1 MANINLCIIDEISSI
16 EILDNNILAVTFFH
30 AKNQNNKGDIGS
42 PLNIQAR
49 ALINHWWRL
58 LRWLCPT
65 TVQSW
70 PDLSL
75 WAMELPKLYFPL
87 NVISESG
94 SSHNGWPSSF
104 WISSGVH
111 LSRGRKSTMLRG
123 GKVTFFLSQING
135 GKGGRTRLPVPQP
148 DKVNLNLWSYLKQCI
163 GKELTKIT
171 MPVHWNE
178 PISLLQRITEYM
190 NYASLLRLLIL
201 VVPFLILDI
210 AQKCTNPSW
219 SNAEATAGVR
229 LLYIYQ
235 YLPHWWLV
243 WSVKV
248 VGC

>member
-1 MANINLCIIDEISSI
+1 MLRIKTTK
-16 EILDNNILAVTFFH
+16 EILDHLWIFKLVLWLTIDEGYSNGYVQPQYSPDQTSAYGQWNCRNFIFLWMSFQRVDPATM
-30 AKNQNNKGDIGS
+30 ADPPPSGS
-42 PLNIQAR
+42 PQ
-49 ALINHWWRL
+49 
-58 LRWLCPT
+58 
-65 TVQSW
+65 
-70 PDLSL
+70 
-75 WAMELPKLYFPL
+75 
-87 NVISESG
+87 EST
-94 SSHNGWPSSF
+94 SPEVRSQQCY
-104 WISSGVH
+104 V
-111 LSRGRKSTMLRG
+111 
-123 GKVTFFLSQING
+123 GKVTLLLTQING

-190 NYASLLRLLIL
+190 NYASLLRWLIL
-201 VVPFLILDI
+201 IVPFLILDN

-235 YLPHWWLV
+235 YLPHSWLV